1 MNSLHGTTNTTSPP
15 RVLIA
20 GGKIHDPANQ
30 RDGIVADIWIEDGRI
45 VDRPIDPAGFT
56 RIDARGLVVMPGGVL
71 ASSLLIHR
79 LLACGVALAAYRAC
93 RRNLLAGVG
102 TGAVVL
108 IVLNAMR
115 EY

>member
-1 MNSLHGTTNTTSPP
+1 MHDLWLLMAAAGVATYFWRALGVLLTG
-15 RVLIA
+15 RVATDSDIFNWISCVAYAMVAGLIM
-20 GGKIHDPANQ
+20 
-30 RDGIVADIWIEDGRI
+30 RI
-45 VDRPIDPAGFT
+45 
-56 RIDARGLVVMPGGVL
+56 VVMPGGVL